1 MTSGKTIALTRWTF
15 IDFHFHTIEV
25 LHDQVSFHFDLLDPF
40 FLGVACHHVMRTLK
54 PP

>member
-15 IDFHFHTIEV
+15 IDFQFHTIEV